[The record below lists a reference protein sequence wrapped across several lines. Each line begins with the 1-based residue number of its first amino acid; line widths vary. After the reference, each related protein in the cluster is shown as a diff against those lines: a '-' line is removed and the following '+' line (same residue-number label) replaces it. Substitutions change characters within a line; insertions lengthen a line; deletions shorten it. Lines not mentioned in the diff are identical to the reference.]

1 MKPLLA
7 FKRRLLLL
15 GALFVALIP
24 AFGSARSFC
33 VQLSNDLGIERS
45 VPVNLGGTLRLSF
58 RHSIY
63 GSQVE
68 EVFSLRPGGFQLTQ
82 LRYGEA
88 RLVEF
93 YGHESAS
100 RDNDAWVVTPAPIH
114 LSTLDLKS
122 SSNGAMSLQFDKS
135 ALAKPLMIPPAG
147 ALRLT
152 VAACDRSANG

>member
-1 MKPLLA
+1 
-7 FKRRLLLL
+7 
-15 GALFVALIP
+15 
-24 AFGSARSFC
+24 
-33 VQLSNDLGIERS
+33 
-45 VPVNLGGTLRLSF
+45 VPVNLGGMLRLSF

-100 RDNDAWVVTPAPIH
+100 RDNNAWVVTPAPIH
-114 LSTLDLKS
+114 LSRLDLKS
-122 SSNGAMSLQFDKS
+122 SSNGAMSVQFDKS
-135 ALAKPLMIPPAG
+135 TFAKPLMIPPAG

-152 VAACDRSANG
+152 VADCNRSANG

>member
-1 MKPLLA
+1 MRPLLA
-7 FKRRLLLL
+7 FKRQLSLL
-15 GALFVALIP
+15 GALLAALFP
-24 AFGSARSFC
+24 ASGNARIWC
-33 VQLSNDLGIERS
+33 VQVSNDFAIETS
-45 VPVNLGGTLRLSF
+45 VPVNLGGMLRLSF

-93 YGHESAS
+93 YGHESAWLE
-100 RDNDAWVVTPAPIH
+100 NDLWVVAPAPIFM
-114 LSTLDLKS
+114 STLNLKS
-122 SSNGAMSLQFDKS
+122 SSNSAMSVHFDQS
-135 ALAKPLMIPPAG
+135 PGAKQLKIPPAG

-152 VAACDRSANG
+152 VRSCDRNAND

>member
-1 MKPLLA
+1 MLA
-7 FKRRLLLL
+7 FKCRLLLL
-15 GALFVALIP
+15 GALLTVLIP
-24 AFGSARSFC
+24 AFGSAQSFC
-33 VQLSNDLGIERS
+33 VRLSNDLGIERS
-45 VPVNLGGTLRLSF
+45 VPVSLGGMLRLSF

-122 SSNGAMSLQFDKS
+122 SSNGAMSVQFDKS
-135 ALAKPLMIPPAG
+135 AFAKPLMIPPAG
-147 ALRLT
+147 ALRLA

>member
-1 MKPLLA
+1 MLA
-7 FKRRLLLL
+7 FKCRLLLL
-15 GALFVALIP
+15 SALVAALIP
-24 AFGSARSFC
+24 AFGSAQSFC

-45 VPVNLGGTLRLSF
+45 VPVNLGGMLRLSF

-68 EVFSLRPGGFQLTQ
+68 EVFSLAPGGFQLRQ
-82 LRYGEA
+82 LRYSEA

-114 LSTLDLKS
+114 LSSLNLKS
-122 SSNGAMSLQFDKS
+122 SSDAMFVRFDES
-135 ALAKPLMIPPAG
+135 AFAKQLLIPPAG

-152 VAACDRSANG
+152 VASCDQGANG

>member
-7 FKRRLLLL
+7 FERRLLLL
-15 GALFVALIP
+15 GALLAALSP

-33 VQLSNDLGIERS
+33 VQLSNDLGFERS

-100 RDNDAWVVTPAPIH
+100 RDNNAWVVTPAPIH
-114 LSTLDLKS
+114 LSRLDLKS
-122 SSNGAMSLQFDKS
+122 SSNGAMSVQFDKS
-135 ALAKPLMIPPAG
+135 TFAKPLMIPPAG

-152 VAACDRSANG
+152 VADCNRSANG